1 MAPTPPS
8 PGRQLAQA
16 AAEMMTPR
24 DQIVFE
30 RLRENSDIVLIDLP
44 QMTPDRWENQI
55 FRLNVM
61 RTVGQS
67 YVWLFCAI
75 A

>member
-1 MAPTPPS
+1 
-8 PGRQLAQA
+8 
-16 AAEMMTPR
+16 MMTAR

-67 YVWLFCAI
+67 YVWLFCTI

>member
-44 QMTPDRWENQI
+44 QMTPDRWKI
-55 FRLNVM
+55 RFS
-61 RTVGQS
+61 G
-67 YVWLFCAI
+67 
-75 A
+75 

>member
-1 MAPTPPS
+1 
-8 PGRQLAQA
+8 
-16 AAEMMTPR
+16 MMTPR
-24 DQIVFE
+24 DRIVFE

-67 YVWLFCAI
+67 YV
-75 A
+75 

>member
-1 MAPTPPS
+1 
-8 PGRQLAQA
+8 
-16 AAEMMTPR
+16 MMTPR

-44 QMTPDRWENQI
+44 KMTPDRLENQI

-61 RTVGQS
+61 RTIGQS